1 MKDSTTPGLTSAS
14 QQNSSGS
21 ADAKPAGTRSRLST
35 ILWGN
40 LLALSAAVC
49 WGLNEP
55 ANKMLI
61 PDWISASGVALSRIF
76 GATIMVWIISLFVKK
91 EKIQHSDWKLFGWA
105 ALMMVGFIYVFSLA
119 FNTASAIDIA
129 IILTFQPM
137 LVVLINAVF
146 KHQKVSKLEI
156 LGLVIAFAGAAMVIL
171 AGGNLDS
178 GRLIGDL
185 FAVICAVTYACYLVI
200 IEGPS
205 KRYGTVNL
213 MKWIF
218 LFTSVISLPLIF
230 TIPHDMKIMTHPE
243 WLPVGL
249 LLFIVL
255 FPTVYCYI
263 VTPPSIK
270 MVGSG
275 IFSFYQYL
283 VPVITCVV
291 SILFKID
298 TFHWYQPVSFLIIVG
313 GVVLANYA
321 KAKADAV
328 NAKADAVKK

>member
-1 MKDSTTPGLTSAS
+1 MLHQTMNTSADSTPSAS
-14 QQNSSGS
+14 GKSN
-21 ADAKPAGTRSRLST
+21 LST

-55 ANKMLI
+55 ANKTLI

-76 GATIMVWIISLFVKK
+76 GATAIIWIISLFVKR
-91 EKIQHSDWKLFGWA
+91 EKIQHSDWKLLWWA
-105 ALMMVGFIYVFSLA
+105 GLMMVGFVYVFSLA

-137 LVVLINAVF
+137 LVVLINAIF

-156 LGLVIAFAGAAMVIL
+156 LGLVIAFGGAILVIL

-185 FAVICAVTYACYLVI
+185 FAVICAITYATYLVI

-218 LFTSVISLPLIF
+218 LFTAIISLPLIF
-230 TIPHDMKIMTHPE
+230 TLSPDMRILTHTE

-270 MVGSG
+270 MIGSG
-275 IFSFYQYL
+275 LFSLYQYL
-283 VPVITCVV
+283 VPVITCIV
-291 SILFKID
+291 SIMFKID
-298 TFHWYQPVSFLIIVG
+298 TFHWYQPVSLVIIVG

-321 KAKADAV
+321 KEKTDSSPGKNHNV
-328 NAKADAVKK
+328 TSVKH